1 MDKTR
6 KKELKNEYQMKQKL
20 SQEDWEQEM
29 LEDNSYYDIDM
40 VNKANKKAKK
50 DIEYWENYQAT
61 NWLGKW
67 YRQIQIDKNKK
78 KLNTNGKK

>member
-1 MDKTR
+1 MDKNR
-6 KKELKNEYQMKQKL
+6 KKELKNEYQIKQKL
-20 SQEDWEQEM
+20 SQEEWEEGM

>member
-1 MDKTR
+1 MEKTR

-20 SQEDWEQEM
+20 SQEEWEEAM
-29 LEDNSYYDIDM
+29 LENNSYYDIDM
-40 VNKANKKAKK
+40 VNKAKK
-50 DIEYWENYQAT
+50 DIKYWENYQAT

-78 KLNTNGKK
+78 KLNKDGKK

>member
-1 MDKTR
+1 MDKSR
-6 KKELKNEYQMKQKL
+6 KKELKNEYQIKQKL
-20 SQEDWEQEM
+20 NQEEWEEEM

-67 YRQIQIDKNKK
+67 YKQIQIDKNKK

>member
-1 MDKTR
+1 MEKSR

-20 SQEDWEQEM
+20 SQEEWEEEM
-29 LEDNSYYDIDM
+29 LENNSYYDIDM
-40 VNKANKKAKK
+40 INKVKN
-50 DIEYWENYQAT
+50 DIKYWENYQAT

-67 YRQIQIDKNKK
+67 YRQIQIDINKK

>member
-1 MDKTR
+1 MEKSR

-20 SQEDWEQEM
+20 SQEEWEEEM
-29 LEDNSYYDIDM
+29 LENNSYYDIDM

>member
-1 MDKTR
+1 MEKSK
-6 KKELKNEYQMKQKL
+6 KKELKNEYQMKQKI
-20 SQEDWEQEM
+20 SQEEWEDEM
-29 LEDNSYYDIDM
+29 LENNSYYDIDM

-67 YRQIQIDKNKK
+67 YKQIQIDKNKK

>member
-1 MDKTR
+1 MEKTR

-20 SQEDWEQEM
+20 SQEEWEEVV
-29 LEDNSYYDIDM
+29 LENNSYYDIDM
-40 VNKANKKAKK
+40 INKVKN
-50 DIEYWENYQAT
+50 DIKYWENYQAT

-67 YRQIQIDKNKK
+67 YRQIQIDINKK

>member
-1 MDKTR
+1 MEKSR

-20 SQEDWEQEM
+20 SQEEWEEEM
-29 LEDNSYYDIDM
+29 LENNSYYDIDM
-40 VNKANKKAKK
+40 INKVKN
-50 DIEYWENYQAT
+50 DIKYWENYQAT

-67 YRQIQIDKNKK
+67 YRQIQIDRNKK

>member
-1 MDKTR
+1 MEKNK

-20 SQEDWEQEM
+20 SQEEWEEEM
-29 LEDNSYYDIDM
+29 LENNSYYDIDM

>member
-1 MDKTR
+1 MEKSK

-20 SQEDWEQEM
+20 SQEEWEDEM
-29 LEDNSYYDIDM
+29 LENNSYYDIDM

>member
-1 MDKTR
+1 MEKSR

-20 SQEDWEQEM
+20 GQEEWEEEM
-29 LEDNSYYDIDM
+29 LENNSYYDIDM
-40 VNKANKKAKK
+40 INKVKN
-50 DIEYWENYQAT
+50 DIKYWENYQAT

-67 YRQIQIDKNKK
+67 YRQIQIDRNKK